1 MAVAEIESFDDVNIP
16 SPYAEPERYKGR
28 PLLILLENYVLDCI
42 GELPPDKQALAR
54 STVQRVFGGG
64 DDWRATMR
72 ERLQLVPTMDEALR
86 GMWARNQELAKQ
98 SRQELQPIQFAKM
111 VADQNFAHLI

>member
-1 MAVAEIESFDDVNIP
+1 MSIP

-28 PLLILLENYVLDCI
+28 PLLIILENYVLDCI

-64 DDWRATMR
+64 DDW
-72 ERLQLVPTMDEALR
+72 
-86 GMWARNQELAKQ
+86 
-98 SRQELQPIQFAKM
+98 
-111 VADQNFAHLI
+111 

>member
-1 MAVAEIESFDDVNIP
+1 MSIP

-28 PLLILLENYVLDCI
+28 PLLVILENYVLDCI

-72 ERLQLVPTMDEALR
+72 ERLQLAPAIDEGLCV
-86 GMWARNQELAKQ
+86 MWIRNQELA
-98 SRQELQPIQFAKM
+98 RQHRQDLHAIQFAKM
-111 VADQNFAHLI
+111 IVDQNFAHLI